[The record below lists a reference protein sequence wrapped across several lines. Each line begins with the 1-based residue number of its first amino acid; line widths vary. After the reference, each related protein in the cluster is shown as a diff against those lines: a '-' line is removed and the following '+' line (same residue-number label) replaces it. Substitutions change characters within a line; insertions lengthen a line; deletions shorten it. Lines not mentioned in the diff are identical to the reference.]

1 MKTLMKAI
9 PLLLVLVLLLGM
21 PVAVLAQT
29 PPPGGETYSGD
40 HLVLGDNYTLSSGQ
54 VLNGSLVIIG
64 GNATIETDAKVNGDI
79 ALLGGNLNF
88 AGEVSGTISSLG
100 GNVNLLSGAIVRGD
114 IDSMGGNVSGTDQ
127 ARIFGQVSTMSPRAL
142 MFNFDRFRIGTDNL
156 PTPNPVRTFGRVVGD
171 VLSNILQILAVAVL
185 ALVVAL
191 LLPKPLPRV
200 AQPVSDHTLLS
211 GGVGLLTMQVFP
223 LALLIMMIT
232 IILIPV
238 ALIAILV
245 AGIAFLFGW
254 IAVGYVI
261 GNRMA
266 VLLKTEWAD
275 AVSAGL
281 GTLVLGT
288 IVWLLGYLFCL
299 GGLVTLLAG
308 SIGLGAIILSR
319 FGTTTYTPGGSAPQ
333 PVAAVPPAPIA
344 PVAPVT
350 PVAQITPV
358 PPVQPVS
365 EPVIT
370 ETPHESDQPKPTEPP
385 GEQPPGEA

>member
-9 PLLLVLVLLLGM
+9 PILLALVLLLGM
-21 PVAVLAQT
+21 PAAVLAQT
-29 PPPGGETYSGD
+29 PPPGGQTFSGD
-40 HLVLGDNYTLSSGQ
+40 HLVLGDNYTLNSGQ
-54 VLNGSLVIIG
+54 TLNGTLVIIG

-114 IDSMGGNVSGTDQ
+114 IDSMGGNVSGTEQ
-127 ARIFGQVSTMSPRAL
+127 ARVFGQVNTMSPRAL
-142 MFNFDRFRIGTDNL
+142 MFNFDRFRFGTDTL
-156 PTPNPVRTFGRVVGD
+156 PTPSPVRTFGRVVGD

-191 LLPKPLPRV
+191 LLPKPLARV

-211 GGVGLLTMQVFP
+211 GGTGLLTMLVFP
-223 LALLIMMIT
+223 LALLIMVIT

-238 ALIAILV
+238 AFIAILV

-266 VLLKTEWAD
+266 VLLKTQWAD

-299 GGLVTLLAG
+299 GGLVSLLAG

-319 FGTTTYTPGGSAPQ
+319 FGTTTYTPAGGAPR
-333 PVAAVPPAPIA
+333 PVAVVPPTPVA
-344 PVAPVT
+344 PVMPVT
-350 PVAQITPV
+350 PVA
-358 PPVQPVS
+358 PVQPVS
-365 EPVIT
+365 EPVT
-370 ETPHESDQPKPTEPP
+370 AEAPPEADQPQTAEPP
-385 GEQPPGEA
+385 GDQPPGES